1 MDSRLLALME
11 RYECT
16 LEDAYRYLEY
26 REEGYSAHVAA
37 VMAGL
42 IDPYIDQD

>member
-1 MDSRLLALME
+1 MDPRLLALME

-16 LEDAYRYLEY
+16 LEDAYRFLEY
-26 REEGYSAHVAA
+26 REEGYSAYVSA

-42 IDPYIDQD
+42 IDPDIDPD